1 MIGFA
6 ALLAYMSQCE
16 KVNHAYTVSLSFVFL
31 NVPKT
36 LEVKKWYHF
45 IHSFLFACILITNLS
60 GGKTIQN
67 MAYSKLYCR
76 SGMQQSFLE
85 RLLPFHDI
93 EHTDW
98 QVAQGE
104 NKEHHHQHASCLPP
118 GSDLFDLSTNRAG
131 SNPHRL
137 PRSWSWSWAFDRLP
151 LPLQHWCASRNLLNE
166 YIKVDTRAHQTLEA
180 HWEIY
185 IYSKWRN
192 THLLTPQ
199 LVTNLNVCQDHET
212 QWCEVCDN
220 EETGVVHLWVDLS
233 CWRI

>member
-1 MIGFA
+1 
-6 ALLAYMSQCE
+6 
-16 KVNHAYTVSLSFVFL
+16 
-31 NVPKT
+31 
-36 LEVKKWYHF
+36 
-45 IHSFLFACILITNLS
+45 
-60 GGKTIQN
+60 

-137 PRSWSWSWAFDRLP
+137 SRSWSWSWAFDRLP

-166 YIKVDTRAHQTLEA
+166 YIKVDTLAHQTLEA
-180 HWEIY
+180 HCEIN
-185 IYSKWRN
+185 IYSKWWN